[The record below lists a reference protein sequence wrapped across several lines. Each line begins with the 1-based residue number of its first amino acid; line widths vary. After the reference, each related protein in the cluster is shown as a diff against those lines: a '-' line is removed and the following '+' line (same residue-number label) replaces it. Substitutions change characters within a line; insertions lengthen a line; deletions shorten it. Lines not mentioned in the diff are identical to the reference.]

1 MKLYTLTFSTL
12 YTTNFLLHICILYFE
27 LYSFCALNAYITCT
41 ILYNC
46 AIKTHLVLVDVK
58 DGMCTRKTG
67 HNNIEGKRKGVTK
80 KNLFFQSSGQATVA
94 GIAKMLKEPN
104 IMEKLHME
112 LVRTG
117 THWVYGPELC
127 DQPSRNVR
135 KST

>member
-1 MKLYTLTFSTL
+1 MYGRNVYPKNGSQ
-12 YTTNFLLHICILYFE
+12 
-27 LYSFCALNAYITCT
+27 YS
-41 ILYNC
+41 
-46 AIKTHLVLVDVK
+46 K
-58 DGMCTRKTG
+58 
-67 HNNIEGKRKGVTK
+67 KGVTK
-80 KNLFFQSSGQATVA
+80 NLLFQSSGQATVA

-135 KST
+135 KSTSEWAK

>member
-1 MKLYTLTFSTL
+1 M
-12 YTTNFLLHICILYFE
+12 
-27 LYSFCALNAYITCT
+27 
-41 ILYNC
+41 
-46 AIKTHLVLVDVK
+46 VDVK
-58 DGMCTRKTG
+58 DGMCTRQRG
-67 HNNIEGKRKGVTK
+67 HNNIKGKRKGVTK

-135 KST
+135 KSTSEWAK

>member
-12 YTTNFLLHICILYFE
+12 YTTNFLVHICILYFE

-67 HNNIEGKRKGVTK
+67 HKNIEGKRKGVT